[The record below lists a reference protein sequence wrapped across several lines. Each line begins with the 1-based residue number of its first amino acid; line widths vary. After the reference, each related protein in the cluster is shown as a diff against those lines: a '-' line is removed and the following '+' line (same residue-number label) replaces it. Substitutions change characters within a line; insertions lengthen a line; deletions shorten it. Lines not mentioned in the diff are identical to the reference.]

1 MMFELI
7 GSDEDGN
14 PIRKLLDYE
23 NEQEVIEHAE
33 SQQIYIGEINPVIEE
48 DEPLPRHQVQNAHQ
62 NLGFVAVGSFLFGI
76 LCFCF
81 FFFVN
86 LATEGR
92 SVIFTFPIILFSL
105 AMIVSA
111 AIMYSGAHIVNAIRS
126 LNTSEH

>member
-1 MMFELI
+1 MFELI

-14 PIRKLLDYE
+14 PIYKLLDCK

-33 SQQIYIGEINPVIEE
+33 SQRIYIGEINPVVEE
-48 DEPLPRHQVQNAHQ
+48 DKPLPHRQAKSTHKDLRFA
-62 NLGFVAVGSFLFGI
+62 AIESFLFGI

-86 LATEGR
+86 LASDGR
-92 SVIFTFPIILFSL
+92 EVLFTLPIILFSL
-105 AMIVSA
+105 TMIVSA
-111 AIMYSGAHIVNAIRS
+111 AIMYSGAYIVNAILS